1 VWVLPM
7 PGKAGCAGTPKQAP
21 VRFAAASGKGGR
33 TNVARPMT
41 MTEKILAAHAGLPEV
56 RPGDIISIRLDLVMA
71 NELSA
76 AVAISEFRKIRGAR
90 RVWDPSRI
98 ALVPS
103 HFTPNKDIATA
114 TLSKMMRDFAVEQ
127 GIQHYFEVGRGGIE
141 HVVLP
146 ENGMVGPG
154 ETIIG
159 GDSHTTTYGGVGAF
173 ATGVGSTDIAAAF
186 ALGEMWLRVPPSIK
200 IVYEGRLRP
209 FVSAKDLILR
219 TIGEIGVD
227 GAIYCALEFTGPVV
241 RELPMSGRFT
251 MANMSIEAGAK
262 NGIFPVDAVTEAYC
276 AAVGKRD
283 YTVYHSDPDAEYQ
296 KTVVIECSQ
305 VEPQVA
311 VPWLPENTKNASE
324 LNDVQIHQAVIGT
337 CTNGRIED
345 MRQAAEILKGRKV
358 APGVRAIVIPGSQKV
373 YAQCLKEGL
382 TEIFIDAGCVVSTP
396 TCGPCV
402 GGHMGV
408 LAEGERCISTTNRNF
423 RGRMGH
429 VTSEVYLA
437 GPYVAAASAVTG
449 YITSPEQLAQPV
461 GAAV

>member
-1 VWVLPM
+1 VP
-7 PGKAGCAGTPKQAP
+7 
-21 VRFAAASGKGGR
+21 
-33 TNVARPMT
+33 RPMT
-41 MTEKILAAHAGLPEV
+41 MTEKILAAHSGKTEV
-56 RPGDIISIRLDLVMA
+56 RPGDIISIELDLVMA

-76 AVAISEFRKIRGAR
+76 AVAITEFRKIAGATK
-90 RVWDPSRI
+90 VWDPSKI

-114 TLSKMMRDFAVEQ
+114 TLSKMMRDFAKEQ
-127 GIQHYFEVGRGGIE
+127 HIENYFEVGRGGIE

-146 ENGMVGPG
+146 ESGMVGPG

-159 GDSHTTTYGGVGAF
+159 GDSHTTTYGGIGAF

-186 ALGEMWLRVPPSIK
+186 ATGEMWLRVPASTR
-200 IVYEGRLRP
+200 IVLEGRLRP

-227 GAIYCALEFTGPVV
+227 GAIYGALEFSGPVIK
-241 RELPMSGRFT
+241 ELPISGRFT

-262 NGIFPVDAVTEAYC
+262 NGIFPVDAVAEAYC
-276 AAVGKRD
+276 AAVGKKN
-283 YTVYHSDPDAEYQ
+283 YTVYYSDPDAQYEG
-296 KTVVIECSQ
+296 TVTIDCSS

-311 VPWLPENTKNASE
+311 LPWLPENTKNASD
-324 LNDVQIHQAVIGT
+324 LNDIEIHQAVIGT

-345 MRQAAEILKGRKV
+345 MRQAAEILKGQKV
-358 APGVRAIVIPGSQKV
+358 HPNVRAIVIPGSQKV
-373 YAQCLKEGL
+373 YSQCLKEGL

-408 LAEGERCISTTNRNF
+408 LADGERCISTTNRNF

-429 VTSEVYLA
+429 VKSEVYLT
-437 GPYVAAASAVTG
+437 GPYVAAASAITG
-449 YITSPEQLAQPV
+449 HITSPGQLM
-461 GAAV
+461 AADVKASV

>member
-1 VWVLPM
+1 M
-7 PGKAGCAGTPKQAP
+7 PRQ
-21 VRFAAASGKGGR
+21 
-33 TNVARPMT
+33 MT
-41 MTEKILAAHAGLPEV
+41 MTAKILAAHSGKPDVA
-56 RPGDIISIRLDLVMA
+56 PGDIISITLDLVMA

-76 AVAISEFRKIRGAR
+76 AVAITEFRKIKGATK
-90 RVWDPSRI
+90 VWDREKI

-114 TLSKMMRDFAVEQ
+114 TLSKLMRDFSTEQ
-127 GIQHYFEVGRGGIE
+127 EIVHYFEVGRGGIE

-186 ALGEMWLRVPPSIK
+186 ATGEMWVRVPPSIK
-200 IVYEGRLRP
+200 LIYEGHLRP
-209 FVSAKDLILR
+209 YVSAKDLILR
-219 TIGEIGVD
+219 TLGVISVD
-227 GAIYCALEFTGPVV
+227 GATYCALEFTGPSLKD
-241 RELPMSGRFT
+241 LPISGRFT

-262 NGIFPVDAVTEAYC
+262 NGIFPVDAMTEAYC
-276 AAVGKRD
+276 AAVGKKN
-283 YTVYHSDPDAEYQ
+283 YTVYHADKNAEYQ
-296 KTVVIECSQ
+296 GSFTIDCSQ
-305 VEPQVA
+305 IEPQVA
-311 VPWLPENTKNASE
+311 MPFLPENTHKNASQ
-324 LNDVQIHQAVIGT
+324 LSDVKVDQAVIGT

-358 APGVRAIVIPGSQKV
+358 HPSVRAIVIPGSQKV
-373 YAQCLKEGL
+373 YKQCLTEGL

-408 LAEGERCISTTNRNF
+408 LADGERCISTTNRNF
-423 RGRMGH
+423 KGRMGH
-429 VTSEVYLA
+429 VKSEVYLA
-437 GPYVAAASAVTG
+437 GPYVAAASAIAG
-449 YITSPEQLAQPV
+449 YICGPEQLLATANV
-461 GAAV
+461 

>member
-1 VWVLPM
+1 M
-7 PGKAGCAGTPKQAP
+7 P
-21 VRFAAASGKGGR
+21 
-33 TNVARPMT
+33 RPMT
-41 MTEKILAAHAGLPEV
+41 MTEKILAAHSGKAEV
-56 RPGDIISIRLDLVMA
+56 SPGDIISITLDLVMA

-76 AVAISEFRKIRGAR
+76 AVAITEFRKIKGATK
-90 RVWDPSRI
+90 VWDAAKI

-114 TLSKMMRDFAVEQ
+114 SLSKMMRDFAAEQ
-127 GIQHYFEVGRGGIE
+127 HIPNYFEVGRGGIE

-159 GDSHTTTYGGVGAF
+159 GDSHTTTYGGLGAF

-186 ALGEMWLRVPPSIK
+186 ATGEMWVRVPPSIK
-200 IVYEGRLRP
+200 LVYEGKLRP
-209 FVSAKDLILR
+209 YVSAKDLILR
-219 TIGEIGVD
+219 TLGIIGVD
-227 GAIYCALEFTGPVV
+227 GATYCALEFTGPVV
-241 RELPMSGRFT
+241 KELPISGRFT

-262 NGIFPVDAVTEAYC
+262 NGIFPVDAVAEAYC
-276 AAVGKRD
+276 AAVGKKN
-283 YTVYHSDPDAEYQ
+283 YTVYHADAKADYENAF
-296 KTVVIECSQ
+296 TIDCSTI
-305 VEPQVA
+305 EPQVA
-311 VPWLPENTKNASE
+311 IPFLPENTHKNASQ
-324 LNDVQIHQAVIGT
+324 LRDITVDQAVIGT

-358 APGVRAIVIPGSQKV
+358 HPNVRAIVIPGSQKV
-373 YAQCLKEGL
+373 YKQCITEGL

-408 LAEGERCISTTNRNF
+408 LADGERCISTTNRNF

-429 VTSEVYLA
+429 VKSEVYLA
-437 GPYVAAASAVTG
+437 GPYVAAASAVAG
-449 YITSPEQLAQPV
+449 HICGPEQLLEPAH
-461 GAAV
+461 A

>member
-1 VWVLPM
+1 M
-7 PGKAGCAGTPKQAP
+7 P
-21 VRFAAASGKGGR
+21 
-33 TNVARPMT
+33 RPMT
-41 MTEKILAAHAGLPEV
+41 MTEKILAAHSGKPEV
-56 RPGDIISIRLDLVMA
+56 SPGDIISIALDLVMA

-76 AVAISEFRKIRGAR
+76 AVAITEFRKIKGATK
-90 RVWDPSRI
+90 VWDPEKI

-114 TLSKMMRDFAVEQ
+114 SLSKLMRDFANEQ
-127 GIQHYFEVGRGGIE
+127 HITNYFEVGRGGIE

-154 ETIIG
+154 ETSIG
-159 GDSHTTTYGGVGAF
+159 GDSHTTTYGGLGAF

-186 ALGEMWLRVPPSIK
+186 ATGQMWVRVPPSIK
-200 IVYEGRLRP
+200 LIYEGKLRP

-219 TIGEIGVD
+219 TLGIVGVD
-227 GAIYCALEFTGPVV
+227 GATYCALEFTGPVLK
-241 RELPMSGRFT
+241 ELPISGRFT

-262 NGIFPVDAVTEAYC
+262 NGIFPVDAVAEAYC
-276 AAVGKRD
+276 AAVGKKN
-283 YTVYHSDPDAEYQ
+283 YTVYHADATAEYQ
-296 KTVVIECSQ
+296 NSFTIDCSTI
-305 VEPQVA
+305 EPQVA
-311 VPWLPENTKNASE
+311 IPFLPENTHKNASQ
-324 LNDVQIHQAVIGT
+324 LSDIKVDQAVIGT

-358 APGVRAIVIPGSQKV
+358 HRDVRAIVIPGSQKV
-373 YAQCLKEGL
+373 YKQCITEGL
-382 TEIFIDAGCVVSTP
+382 AEIFIDAGCVVSTP

-429 VTSEVYLA
+429 VKSEVYLA
-437 GPYVAAASAVTG
+437 GPYVAAASAIAG
-449 YITSPEQLAQPV
+449 HICGPEQLLEPAH
-461 GAAV
+461 A